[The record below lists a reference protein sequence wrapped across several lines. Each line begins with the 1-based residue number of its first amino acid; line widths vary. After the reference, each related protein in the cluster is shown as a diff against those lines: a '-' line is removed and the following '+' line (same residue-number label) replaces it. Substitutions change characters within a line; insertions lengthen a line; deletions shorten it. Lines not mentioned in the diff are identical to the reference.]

1 MGFGDRISS
10 GSLKGPEH
18 SRHERRHHFRGKA
31 RTGHDLG
38 VRFRAVDEPDWT
50 AATARDVGAGGAFI
64 VIAAPAPEIG
74 TEIVLELVLP
84 TSDQVFTL
92 SAVVRWTSPEGMG
105 VQFTGEPAGVLLELT
120 DYFATLTA

>member
-1 MGFGDRISS
+1 MK
-10 GSLKGPEH
+10 LPER

-38 VRFRAVDEPDWT
+38 VRYRAVGESEWI
-50 AATARDVGAGGAFI
+50 AAAARDVGAGGAFI
-64 VIAAPAPEIG
+64 TTEAAREIG
-74 TEIVLELVLP
+74 TEIVVELVLP

-92 SAVVRWTSPEGMG
+92 SAVVRWSSPDGMG
-105 VQFTGEPAGVLLELT
+105 VQFVGESAEVLLELT

>member
-1 MGFGDRISS
+1 M
-10 GSLKGPEH
+10 KGPEH

-38 VRFRAVDEPDWT
+38 VRFRAVDEAAWT
-50 AATARDVGAGGAFI
+50 AASARDVGAGGAFI
-64 VIAAPAPEIG
+64 VVTPAREIG

-105 VQFTGEPAGVLLELT
+105 VQFTGEPADVLLELT

>member
-18 SRHERRHHFRGKA
+18 SRHERRQHFRGKA

-38 VRFRAVDEPDWT
+38 VRFRAVDETAWT
-50 AATARDVGAGGAFI
+50 AASASDVGAGGAFI
-64 VIAAPAPEIG
+64 VVAPAREVG

-105 VQFTGEPAGVLLELT
+105 VQFTGEPADVLLELT

>member
-1 MGFGDRISS
+1 MGFRDRVSS
-10 GSLKGPEH
+10 GPLARPEH
-18 SRHERRHHFRGKA
+18 SEHERRHHFRGKA

-38 VRFRAVDEPDWT
+38 VRYRAAEEADWI
-50 AATARDVGAGGAFI
+50 AAGASDIGAGGAFI
-64 VIAAPAPEIG
+64 TTPVTCGIG

-92 SAVVRWTSPEGMG
+92 SAVVRWASPDGMG
-105 VQFTGEPAGVLLELT
+105 VQFVGETAEVLLELT